1 MELKA
6 GDLSKI
12 LIFAFILLVGL
23 VGTYLEFR
31 KPKKKDSSFELDTKK
46 INKEILEELK
56 NEDSDIQR
64 QLHQR

>member
-12 LIFAFILLVGL
+12 FIFLFILVVGL

-31 KPKKKDSSFELDTKK
+31 KPKEEKDSFNLDTKEV
-46 INKEILEELK
+46 NREIIEELK
-56 NEDSDIQR
+56 REG
-64 QLHQR
+64 

>member
-12 LIFAFILLVGL
+12 LIFIFILLVGL

-31 KPKKKDSSFELDTKK
+31 KPKKDEEQFKVDTKK
-46 INKEILEELK
+46 INKEILQELE
-56 NEDSDIQR
+56 NEDR
-64 QLHQR
+64 HL

>member
-12 LIFAFILLVGL
+12 LIFIFIILVGL

-31 KPKKKDSSFELDTKK
+31 KPKEKDEEFKLDQKK
-46 INKEILEELK
+46 INQEILEEIK
-56 NEDSDIQR
+56 KDENSHI
-64 QLHQR
+64 

>member
-31 KPKKKDSSFELDTKK
+31 KPKESEDKFEVDQKR
-46 INKEILEELK
+46 INKEILEELEK
-56 NEDSDIQR
+56 NENSNI
-64 QLHQR
+64 

>member
-31 KPKKKDSSFELDTKK
+31 KPKKTTEEKK
-46 INKEILEELK
+46 FDQSDFNKIIKESIKEEE
-56 NEDSDIQR
+56 NENSNI
-64 QLHQR
+64 

>member
-31 KPKKKDSSFELDTKK
+31 KPKEEKDSFKVDTKK
-46 INKEILEELK
+46 INQEILEELK
-56 NEDSDIQR
+56 NSS
-64 QLHQR
+64 

>member
-1 MELKA
+1 MELKE

-31 KPKKKDSSFELDTKK
+31 KPKNKDEEKSIDKDNRSF
-46 INKEILEELK
+46 
-56 NEDSDIQR
+56 
-64 QLHQR
+64 

>member
-31 KPKKKDSSFELDTKK
+31 KPKK
-46 INKEILEELK
+46 NLEEK
-56 NEDSDIQR
+56 KFDQSDFNKIIKESIKEEENENSNI
-64 QLHQR
+64 

>member
-1 MELKA
+1 MELKG

-31 KPKKKDSSFELDTKK
+31 KPKEKEEQFEIDQKKL
-46 INKEILEELK
+46 NKEILEELEK
-56 NEDSDIQR
+56 HENSNV
-64 QLHQR
+64 

>member
-12 LIFAFILLVGL
+12 LIFIFILVVGL

-31 KPKKKDSSFELDTKK
+31 KPKKDEEEFEVDTKK
-46 INKEILEELK
+46 LNQEILEELK
-56 NEDSDIQR
+56 KDESRD
-64 QLHQR
+64 L

>member
-12 LIFAFILLVGL
+12 LIFLFILLVGL

-31 KPKKKDSSFELDTKK
+31 KPKKEEEEIKIDTKK
-46 INKEILEELK
+46 LNEEILEELK
-56 NEDSDIQR
+56 KDESSH
-64 QLHQR
+64 L

>member
-12 LIFAFILLVGL
+12 LIFVFIVLVGL

-31 KPKKKDSSFELDTKK
+31 KPKEKEEEFTLDQKKL
-46 INKEILEELK
+46 NKEILEEIKKDENRHL
-56 NEDSDIQR
+56 
-64 QLHQR
+64 

>member
-31 KPKKKDSSFELDTKK
+31 KPKEKDESFEVDIKK
-46 INKEILEELK
+46 INKEILEELEH
-56 NEDSDIQR
+56 EDSNIQR
-64 QLHQR
+64 